1 MSNVKVQKLFVQWLG
16 SLKKC
21 FTFNKCRYV
30 FFPSDDF
37 FFIKKY
43 LNSIFQVRKLS
54 NCLSHPM
61 HFFHTD
67 YVLLKKFNFVLYV
80 DISYWQLQVGPDL
93 PRPEEPQRILIH
105 WPGSWG
111 CSQSCRKI
119 IWEGESELLILSE
132 GQYHIF
138 SRPDTFAIEKRLWLM
153 VSFISAVHSKCQVRE
168 NEIISQR
175 SVSRQSTKSF
185 YIIFSYSHF
194 IFQKSS
200 PSSWHPSSAQHPALK
215 TCSCKCILYLIWE
228 PINIK
233 LLIPVQYLQ

>member
-93 PRPEEPQRILIH
+93 PRPDEPQRILIH
-105 WPGSWG
+105 WPVLPKNNMRRW
-111 CSQSCRKI
+111 
-119 IWEGESELLILSE
+119 
-132 GQYHIF
+132 
-138 SRPDTFAIEKRLWLM
+138 
-153 VSFISAVHSKCQVRE
+153 VR
-168 NEIISQR
+168 
-175 SVSRQSTKSF
+175 V
-185 YIIFSYSHF
+185 
-194 IFQKSS
+194 
-200 PSSWHPSSAQHPALK
+200 
-215 TCSCKCILYLIWE
+215 
-228 PINIK
+228 INIK
-233 LLIPVQYLQ
+233 WGTISYILQTWPLCHWEVIVSSARKRNYKSKVSITSKHKFILYYFFLFSFYLAEVVAIIMTPIFSSASSTYNLFMWVHTLFNLGAYKY

>member
-1 MSNVKVQKLFVQWLG
+1 
-16 SLKKC
+16 
-21 FTFNKCRYV
+21 
-30 FFPSDDF
+30 
-37 FFIKKY
+37 
-43 LNSIFQVRKLS
+43 
-54 NCLSHPM
+54 M

-132 GQYHIF
+132 GQYRIF
-138 SRPDTFAIEKRLWLM
+138 SRPDPFAIEKWL
-153 VSFISAVHSKCQVRE
+153 CRVRE
-168 NEIISQR
+168 KEIISQR
-175 SVSRQSTKSF
+175 SVSRQSTNSF

-194 IFQKSS
+194 ILQKSS

-228 PINIK
+228 LINIK